1 MHFMGTP
8 LSDRLKQAR
17 IKAGYAEASD
27 AARALGVKEPTYLGH
42 ENGSRGFKLP
52 SAKLYSRRFGV
63 SLEWLLDN
71 RGPMVRPPQPSRHLS
86 SEDVSAEIDS
96 VYSSGAAT
104 KTAIPLVAWVN
115 AGKLA
120 DVDTQLPAKRIGV
133 DLISDLGTGDFFAT
147 KVEGDS
153 MNLLSPEGS
162 ILIVDRNDRVLVS
175 GRRYIFAIKGKTT
188 FKEYVGDDPPYLNPQ
203 SSNPK
208 NRPIIIKKKS
218 DVEIVG
224 RVKRTVLDL

>member
-8 LSDRLKQAR
+8 ESDRL
-17 IKAGYAEASD
+17 IKARKHAGFDTGS
-27 AARALGVKEPTYLGH
+27 AAADALGVKEPTYLGH
-42 ENGSRGFKLP
+42 ENGSRGFK
-52 SAKLYSRRFGV
+52 AKAEQYARRFGV
-63 SLEWLLDN
+63 SLEWLLTG
-71 RGPMVRPPQPSRHLS
+71 RGQMERRQTYSDMR
-86 SEDVSAEIDS
+86 SEDVAASMPPSRKSHAQQKIDL
-96 VYSSGAAT
+96 
-104 KTAIPLVAWVN
+104 PLVAWVN
-115 AGKLA
+115 AGKLSE
-120 DVDTQLPAKRIGV
+120 VDTQLPSKKIRI

-162 ILIVDRNDRVLVS
+162 ILIVDRNDKTLVT
-175 GRRYIFAIKGKTT
+175 GRRYIFSIKGKTT
-188 FKEYVGDDPPYLNPQ
+188 FKEYVADDPPYLNPQ

>member
-1 MHFMGTP
+1 MHRNFR
-8 LSDRLKQAR
+8 DR
-17 IKAGYAEASD
+17 
-27 AARALGVKEPTYLGH
+27 TLGH
-42 ENGSRGFKLP
+42 ENGFRGFKLP

-63 SLEWLLDN
+63 NLTWLLDN
-71 RGPMVRPPQPSRHLS
+71 SGPMARSSQSARHLS
-86 SEDVSAEIDS
+86 SEDVSAGFDDVRS
-96 VYSSGAAT
+96 PDTTT

-120 DVDTQLPAKRIGV
+120 DVDTQLSAKRIKI
-133 DLISDLGTGDFFAT
+133 DLISDLGAGDFFAT

-162 ILIVDRNDRVLVS
+162 ILIVDRNDRDLVS

-188 FKEYVGDDPPYLNPQ
+188 FKEYVADDPPYLNPQ

-224 RVKRTVLDL
+224 RVKRTLLDL